1 MLSNINSLF
10 KSKNNSNRV
19 AGKSKARV
27 STFLL
32 SAIALSL
39 VAVPASVAE
48 EAKAESSK
56 PVDAKAQAM
65 EAISK
70 PSRPIRDK
78 WAVVIGIDSFKD
90 PRIPKLRFSSKDAKD
105 FAKFLVEKGE
115 FSKDHVIV
123 LLNENATRNNIY
135 SALGD
140 TWLPKH
146 VLSDDL
152 VLIYASTHGSPKELD
167 VGGDNFLIAYDTM
180 QDELFS
186 TGIRLQNLAPTVK
199 QRTQCDRLVFILD
212 ACNSGSA
219 EAGGKGLYRATN
231 FDLGSL
237 AGEGQIIISSSDA
250 NQRSWESKRYDNG
263 VFTRNLM
270 NTLEEQKATTLDQAF
285 DKLKDGVQ
293 QEVRFDRKAFQTP
306 VMRSKWEGD
315 PLIIT
320 AKPVAPRTVPNDDNN
335 PYRYDRYQN
344 NTSRTITTTAT
355 SVTKDVTPQAVQ
367 PVNTVPVVQT
377 QVQQPIVQVQQPVVQ
392 QQQTPSSY
400 PARPPG
406 PAYDM
411 PAYGS
416 GMVRPNAAPTGKEA
430 DLWMKFQNRR

>member
-1 MLSNINSLF
+1 M
-10 KSKNNSNRV
+10 RV
-19 AGKSKARV
+19 ADTSMRPAGRAKLRL
-27 STFLL
+27 STLLL
-32 SAIALSL
+32 STIALTVVAIPPSL
-39 VAVPASVAE
+39 ADDAV
-48 EAKAESSK
+48 KADQSK
-56 PVDAKAQAM
+56 PLDAKAQAM
-65 EAISK
+65 EAINK

-140 TWLPKH
+140 TWLPRH
-146 VLSDDL
+146 VLADDL

-167 VGGDNFLIAYDTM
+167 VGGDNFLIAYDTI
-180 QDELFS
+180 QDELFT
-186 TGIRLQNLAPTVK
+186 TGIKLQDLAPTVK

-212 ACNSGSA
+212 ACNSGAA
-219 EAGGKGLYRATN
+219 ETGGKGLYRSTN
-231 FDLGSL
+231 FDVGSL
-237 AGEGQIIISSSDA
+237 AGQGQIIISSSDA

-270 NTLEEQKATTLDQAF
+270 NALEEQKASNLDQAF

-306 VMRSKWEGD
+306 IMRSKWEGD

-320 AKPVAPRTVPNDDNN
+320 AKPVAPRTVPTDDNN
-335 PYRYDRYQN
+335 PYRYDRYQSA
-344 NTSRTITTTAT
+344 TTRTITTTTT
-355 SVTKDVTPQAVQ
+355 SVTKDVTPQTVQ
-367 PVNTVPVVQT
+367 PINTVPVVQT
-377 QVQQPIVQVQQPVVQ
+377 QVQQPVVQQVQQPVYQ
-392 QQQTPSSY
+392 QQQMPSSY
-400 PARPPG
+400 PTRPPG
-406 PAYDM
+406 PAVDL

-416 GMVRPNAAPTGKEA
+416 GMVRPNPVQTGKEA
-430 DLWMKFQNRR
+430 DLWMKFQNRH